1 MLQFAP
7 DLCMLTQHAD
17 NCRNLGCDMAVL
29 ELQSPPFF
37 NACIEHQTGSIGL
50 LTWYPMAGQYVLA
63 LLPRMPQHKYGFFSM
78 T

>member
-1 MLQFAP
+1 
-7 DLCMLTQHAD
+7 
-17 NCRNLGCDMAVL
+17 MAVL